1 MGAQLVREPRATNIP
16 LKRSIMKSL
25 TILLLALPYLVFASK
40 TDDDDFKR
48 LARSNFNDMFTRALR
63 SPQQNEMFMRSL
75 KSYPEMNEMFSRALR
90 GDDMWMRAL
99 KRGGYGGSKDMFM
112 RALRSPSDM
121 FMRALRSDDM
131 WMRSLKKRSGED
143 MWMRAL

>member
-1 MGAQLVREPRATNIP
+1 MGAQLVREPRATNTP
-16 LKRSIMKSL
+16 LKKSIMKSL
-25 TILLLALPYLVFASK
+25 TILLLALPYLVFATP

-75 KSYPEMNEMFSRALR
+75 KSYPNEMFSRALR

-99 KRGGYGGSKDMFM
+99 KRGGYGGSSNDTFM
-112 RALRSPSDM
+112 RSLRSPSDM
-121 FMRALRSDDM
+121 FMRALRSDADM
-131 WMRSLKKRSGED
+131 WMRSLKKRNMED